1 MPVLVLVGL
10 YVYASMS
17 MPLCRVPV
25 LVGLYVAQA
34 AVELGTG
41 RDQTDRPHGNRLD
54 SLDHRDELDGLG
66 LGLGLGLDSLDH
78 RDELDVICTY
88 ICTYDHCDEL
98 DEQGGAWRVVSGAWC
113 VVRGAW

>member
-54 SLDHRDELDGLG
+54 SLDHRDELD
-66 LGLGLGLDSLDH
+66 
-78 RDELDVICTY
+78 VICTY

-98 DEQGGAWRVVSGAWC
+98 DEQGVH
-113 VVRGAW
+113 